1 MKGCGIMVWIIVIL
15 LILLFL
21 FFLILM
27 TRLTVIIDLLHVG
40 DDDHLKIKFRAWLGI
55 IRYTISIPLIKVDDE
70 ANVIVK
76 QEQKLGDENSN
87 KKVKKGKEKIT
98 PEEEVKAIH
107 DVKEILQH
115 VVGLHKIVRR
125 FLKKVKVK
133 EFEWHSQIGIGD
145 AAHTGMLTGL
155 VWSIKGGVV
164 GIVSQ
169 YMQLHTTP
177 IISITPE
184 FNVYCSRTKLQCMIQ
199 FRIGQAMLAGI
210 QLIKYWKGGRPK
222 LKSKPFS
229 FFAN

>member
-1 MKGCGIMVWIIVIL
+1 VSLVFWLIVVL
-15 LILLFL
+15 LILF
-21 FFLILM
+21 FIIFLILI
-27 TRLTVIIDLLHVG
+27 TRLTVIVDLLHVG

-70 ANVIVK
+70 ANLIVK

-87 KKVKKGKEKIT
+87 NKVKKGQEKIT
-98 PEEEVKAIH
+98 PEEEVRAIS

-125 FLKKVKVK
+125 FLKKVKVR
-133 EFEWHSQIGIGD
+133 ELEWHSQIGIGD

-155 VWSIKGGVV
+155 AWSIKGGVV
-164 GIVSQ
+164 GIISQ

-177 IISITPE
+177 VITITPE

-199 FRIGQAMLAGI
+199 FRIGHAMLAGI